1 MADELTID
9 LSLAGKSLVGLGRA
23 KCRVA
28 AMQASFLDELQET
41 YLAGLGEDC
50 KSLLRS
56 ASKLRSTAPFQ
67 TVPSSRRRTTR
78 LCGRSWTLAGKP
90 STDPLTTL

>member
-56 ASKLRSTAPFQ
+56 ASKLRSTAPFPDRALEQ
-67 TVPSSRRRTTR
+67 TKDYAALRKKLDSRR
-78 LCGRSWTLAGKP
+78 
-90 STDPLTTL
+90 